1 MIEFIINNEKISI
14 QVELNDR
21 FEKALKELKNKI
33 NVEIDNLRFLAND
46 KVVQETNTI
55 KQIMNEKEN
64 QNYKITIKVID
75 LSKIDLNKNNI
86 TNKNVIIC
94 PECKEQ
100 CEYEMITYK
109 IKLNDCINGHKI
121 KKINLNKYLNAPNV
135 DISCDICK
143 NEIKSKFSYNRLFSC
158 YECNMNMCLSC
169 KLKHDNTHTFISY
182 DYSNIYNNKLKIA
195 QIDSIQISNDKEKQ
209 QNNLLSSQKISSLK
223 KIMINLRKYL

>member
-46 KVVQETNTI
+46 KVVQETDTI

-64 QNYKITIKVID
+64 QNNKITIKVID

-94 PECKEQ
+94 
-100 CEYEMITYK
+100 M
-109 IKLNDCINGHKI
+109 
-121 KKINLNKYLNAPNV
+121 NV
-135 DISCDICK
+135 K
-143 NEIKSKFSYNRLFSC
+143 NNV
-158 YECNMNMCLSC
+158 NM
-169 KLKHDNTHTFISY
+169 K
-182 DYSNIYNNKLKIA
+182 
-195 QIDSIQISNDKEKQ
+195 
-209 QNNLLSSQKISSLK
+209 
-223 KIMINLRKYL
+223 